1 MYSMFSRKSKHCITD
16 HVMVMVMVIFRS
28 HPLFQQACLFMVA
41 VVIVMVVTV
50 IVTPVMLSPTQIPI
64 PVVSYHP
71 SIIAITTIRVIS
83 DVYISRTCDQGNMV
97 ITNSPSH
104 ISRLMYVHSVS
115 RFLSRVSLSLVY
127 IHALCFSS
135 PGPRFSFR
143 LPRKRRY
150 PRFPSF
156 ARFRSVGVT
165 RSVISRLVGVVGPE
179 RNRKSLWLLLVM
191 MWMYIA

>member
-50 IVTPVMLSPTQIPI
+50 IVIPVMLSPTQIPI
-64 PVVSYHP
+64 PVMSYHP

-115 RFLSRVSLSLVY
+115 RFQSRVSLSSLS
-127 IHALCFSS
+127 ISTSRAQA
-135 PGPRFSFR
+135 SFR
-143 LPRKRRY
+143 LPRNEDIRG
-150 PRFPSF
+150 
-156 ARFRSVGVT
+156 FRLSPGSV
-165 RSVISRLVGVVGPE
+165 RSGSPGLSSVD
-179 RNRKSLWLLLVM
+179 
-191 MWMYIA
+191 